1 MTDTV
6 LQYKQLRGQMKVLTM
21 ADESTYNRQRSYI
34 RFIMPDYQVSCLS
47 GTADGRTENSQL
59 AKYKQSTGKTQ
70 TADQRM
76 SGQSAVLLE
85 QLSKTPLFCFLI
97 GILPNTLHSSPKAP
111 NPLCL
116 SAFRGVKS
124 IRALFTYSS
133 PLFTLQFWLICNPP
147 ISLSYLFPFL
157 KVKSGEEW
165 VKR

>member
-6 LQYKQLRGQMKVLTM
+6 LQCKLLRGPMKVLTM

-34 RFIMPDYQVSCLS
+34 RFIMPDYQVSCLQ

-85 QLSKTPLFCFLI
+85 QLSKTPFFLFSYRHPAKYSSLFTKCSESPVFI
-97 GILPNTLHSSPKAP
+97 GILRGEEYSGTLHLLFTTLHPSVVSG
-111 NPLCL
+111 
-116 SAFRGVKS
+116 SAFIPCIIQKK
-124 IRALFTYSS
+124 
-133 PLFTLQFWLICNPP
+133 Q
-147 ISLSYLFPFL
+147 
-157 KVKSGEEW
+157 
-165 VKR
+165 

>member
-1 MTDTV
+1 
-6 LQYKQLRGQMKVLTM
+6 MKVLTIVS
-21 ADESTYNRQRSYI
+21 AAIFVLLCPII
-34 RFIMPDYQVSCLS
+34 RLAVCREQPMGEPKIANWQNANSRLAHEWLVGCFT
-47 GTADGRTENSQL
+47 GTVIENSF
-59 AKYKQSTGKTQ
+59 
-70 TADQRM
+70 
-76 SGQSAVLLE
+76 
-85 QLSKTPLFCFLI
+85 FCFLI

-133 PLFTLQFWLICNPP
+133 PLFTLQFWLIYNSP
-147 ISLSYLFPFL
+147 ICLSHLFPFL